1 MGRKMIKVLAGLTNN
16 AEQSC
21 GQKKG
26 GKFKCEHFTNFFL
39 GLHEIFGLGRITNLS
54 SFVVCFNVVQLILF

>member
-1 MGRKMIKVLAGLTNN
+1 MVKVLAGLTNN

-26 GKFKCEHFTNFFL
+26 SKFKCGHFTKFFPVCIRFWASV
-39 GLHEIFGLGRITNLS
+39 GLPTTHI
-54 SFVVCFNVVQLILF
+54 FVVCFNVVQLILF